1 MTAEN
6 LYKLIQHPQSI
17 QNYDEL
23 EQLTAQF
30 PYFSAAQMLYILALY
45 QQSNKDFS
53 DKLKQFS
60 HTISNRK
67 LLFSHLKQIKKLSE
81 KKVTQDNNLA
91 HTEDILVQEKKTQ
104 LSVPHSITIQNEINK
119 SIAES
124 IVHKE
129 LIEIHP
135 QIKEKLNDIKSD
147 DIQSTQE
154 EVVKKTSTS
163 TSAPI
168 EPEPNLIPQEQT
180 FTGTFSAVLKQL
192 TGTLKNQPE
201 SSTQDADKKERIK
214 QQQEIINRIIANP
227 PKTGKT
233 ASQKFFSAE
242 NKARES
248 LLETEDLVSETLA
261 QIYVA
266 QGNIHKAIRAYE
278 ILALKFPQK
287 NTYFAAKIQE
297 LKNQL
302 KNKQ

>member
-53 DKLKQFS
+53 DKLRQFS

-67 LLFSHLKQIKKLSE
+67 HLFSHLKQIKKLQE
-81 KKVTQDNNLA
+81 KKITTDNILG
-91 HTEDILVQEKKTQ
+91 HTESTSVQEKKTQ
-104 LSVPHSITIQNEINK
+104 LSAPHSITIHNEINK

-129 LIEIHP
+129 LFELHP
-135 QIKEKLNDIKSD
+135 QIKEKQDEIKPD
-147 DIQSTQE
+147 DTRSTQDE
-154 EVVKKTSTS
+154 SVKKNSIA
-163 TSAPI
+163 API
-168 EPEPNLIPQEQT
+168 ESKPDPIPHEQT

-192 TGTLKNQPE
+192 TGTVKNQDEP
-201 SSTQDADKKERIK
+201 STQDTDKKERIK
-214 QQQEIINRIIANP
+214 QQQEIMDRIIANP

-233 ASQKFFSAE
+233 TSQKFFSAE

-248 LLETEDLVSETLA
+248 LLETEDLVTETLA

-297 LKNQL
+297 LKN
-302 KNKQ
+302 KQ

>member
-23 EQLTAQF
+23 EQLTTQF

-67 LLFSHLKQIKKLSE
+67 HLFTHLQQTKKLSE
-81 KKVTQDNNLA
+81 KKTTQDN
-91 HTEDILVQEKKTQ
+91 ILVQTKSTSVQEKKTQ
-104 LSVPHSITIQNEINK
+104 LSDPHSITIQNEINK

-129 LIEIHP
+129 LFEIHP
-135 QIKEKLNDIKSD
+135 QIKEKLNDIKPD
-147 DIQSTQE
+147 DTQSTQD
-154 EVVKKTSTS
+154 EVLKKIT

-168 EPEPNLIPQEQT
+168 ESKSDTIPHEQT

-192 TGTLKNQPE
+192 TGTLKNQDE
-201 SSTQDADKKERIK
+201 SSTQDTDKKERIK
-214 QQQEIINRIIANP
+214 QQQEIIDRIIAHP
-227 PKTGKT
+227 PKTTKT